1 MTKDQ
6 AMEEL
11 VALAPLTDKDT
22 GVFARRRKLW
32 LFLYAEGVSQS
43 DIARLSKVGRADVC
57 KVVKRG

>member
-1 MTKDQ
+1 
-6 AMEEL
+6 MEEL